1 MSKLLEKM
9 RRNPRDWQIGQVETL
24 CRRHGLIC
32 TAPSGG
38 SHYAVRADETAW
50 AKGVTVRLTI
60 PAHKPIKPV
69 YIRQLVALVDEVDRL
84 EGEG

>member
-9 RRNPRDWQIGQVETL
+9 RRNPWDWQIGQVGTL

-38 SHYAVRADETAW
+38 SHYAVRADETAR
-50 AKGVTVRLTI
+50 AKGITARLTI
-60 PAHKPIKPV
+60 PAHKPIKP
-69 YIRQLVALVDEVDRL
+69 YIRQLVALVDELDRL
-84 EGEG
+84 EDE